1 MISTLNKNFPA
12 VPRRAAIRIASGGA
26 LGLMLA
32 ACGGG
37 GGDSSSGD
45 AQALRDAF
53 SKLRSGMNSSDVE
66 ALVGFNANSQRT
78 SIELVWVIDSVRL
91 YVGFRST
98 DDMLISSASLRE
110 GSSPA
115 QTKQFD

>member
-1 MISTLNKNFPA
+1 MVFTQNKNFPA
-12 VPRRAAIRIASGGA
+12 MQRRTAMRLAAGGA
-26 LGLMLA
+26 MGLLLT

-37 GGDSSSGD
+37 GGDSSAGS

-53 SKLRSGMNSSDVE
+53 SKLSNGMTTSDVE

-78 SIELVWVIDSVRL
+78 SIELVWVVENVRL

-98 DDMLISSASLRE
+98 GRMSISSASLRE
-110 GSSPA
+110 GGSPA
-115 QTKQFD
+115 QTRQFE